1 MPPAYR
7 SAALQF
13 SNLKALVGRHN
24 ESALVPDA
32 LLEAAT
38 SDALLQIN
46 QQMPLVGVSSF
57 QTVANQQ
64 SYTVSLPANSYGI
77 RAVYWPNA
85 APPDSGGQAGCCSK
99 LGAVV
104 VSLRALDELGNYTI
118 DEPSLQQAIQQST
131 VLRAAYAANA
141 AIVQQPNIVRLH
153 PPPTAVVTVYYTYSA
168 PRYAT
173 IEDISPVDF
182 ALYWAFARYRLNDA
196 LSTGQGALTSVESEQ
211 GIKVT
216 NRASQA
222 HAAAAERALKEYY
235 DRLPLH
241 VPFRANL

>member
-7 SAALQF
+7 STAQQYA
-13 SNLKALVGRHN
+13 NLKALVGRSN
-24 ESALVPDA
+24 ETSLIPDG
-32 LLEAAT
+32 LLDAAT
-38 SDALLQIN
+38 SDALLQVN

-57 QTVANQQ
+57 QTVVDQQ
-64 SYTVSLPANSYGI
+64 SYTVALPAGSYGI

-85 APPDSGGQAGCCSK
+85 VDSGSGGQSACCNQM
-99 LGAVV
+99 GAAV

-118 DEPSLQQAIQQST
+118 DEPSLQMAIQRNT
-131 VLRAAYAANA
+131 VLRAAYAASGA
-141 AIVQQPNIVRLH
+141 VVQQPNIVRLH
-153 PPPTAVVTVYYTYSA
+153 PVPTAVVTVYYTYSA

-173 IEDISPVDF
+173 IEDVSPVDF
-182 ALYWAFARYRLNDA
+182 ALYWAFARYRLNEA

-222 HAAAAERALKEYY
+222 HAEAAKRALQEYY